1 MKMKTYNKCEFIH
14 YLKFT
19 NILILY
25 LKKKLYQGEK
35 KFLICLSNLKYNNIK
50 IDLTAEIN

>member
-1 MKMKTYNKCEFIH
+1 MKTYNKCEFIH

-25 LKKKLYQGEK
+25 LKKNYTRGK
-35 KFLICLSNLKYNNIK
+35 KNLFNLFIK
-50 IDLTAEIN
+50 FKVQ